1 MELVLIVSFWF
12 LVVIDD
18 IGNEYLIKLF
28 FFMLFLRLDFIFFVV
43 NFWLF
48 WNLILFFN
56 FIFNVV
62 LFGWW
67 YDFINVFF
75 IFFWSFVLNNDFVVL
90 ILIGIFVL

>member
-56 FIFNVV
+56 LIFNVV

-67 YDFINVFF
+67 YDFINIFF
-75 IFFWSFVLNNDFVVL
+75 IFFWLFVLNNDFVVL

>member
-75 IFFWSFVLNNDFVVL
+75 IFFWLFVLNNDFVVL